1 MNSVVHFEIMAD
13 DPRRAMAFYREVFGW
28 RFEDY
33 AEYTGSPYWGVITR
47 PEGEPGING
56 GLLVRSGKPAAAGAA
71 TNAFVCTVQVED
83 FDLTAANILKA
94 GGSIQLPKYALS
106 GMAWQGYFADT
117 EGNLF
122 GLHQADTQAQ

>member
-1 MNSVVHFEIMAD
+1 MDSVVHFEIMTDNPA
-13 DPRRAMAFYREVFGW
+13 RAMAFYGEVFGW

-33 AEYTGSPYWGVITR
+33 AAYTGSPYWGIITR
-47 PEGEPGING
+47 PEEEPGING
-56 GLLVRSGKPAAAGAA
+56 GLMQRAGAKAAAGAA
-71 TNAFVCTVQVED
+71 PNAFVCTIQAES
-83 FDLTAANILKA
+83 FDLTAEKILKA
-94 GGSIQLPKYALS
+94 GGSVQMSKYALT